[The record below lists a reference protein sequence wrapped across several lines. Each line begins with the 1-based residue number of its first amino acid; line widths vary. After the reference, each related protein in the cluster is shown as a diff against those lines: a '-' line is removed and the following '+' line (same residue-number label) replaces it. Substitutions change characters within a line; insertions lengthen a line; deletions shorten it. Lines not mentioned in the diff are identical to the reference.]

1 MSFLTVHILT
11 ALPMHN
17 LNRGADGLPKSQFD
31 GGVQRA
37 RLSSQAL
44 KRPAR
49 VAFREA
55 TALGSVRT
63 KNAAALI
70 LGLAEKWAAEKELA
84 LDVKAAQ
91 ADIKKVLTALAK
103 ADKKRSDASGDTEDA
118 EEAKDNILL
127 FAQTELETLARAV
140 VEKQQSTEA
149 VTLDDFILDFRSPA
163 LDIAAFGR
171 MFANRADRSTHAA
184 VAVSHAVTT
193 HPMALTVD
201 YFTAV
206 DDAPVEGRTD
216 AGASF
221 LSLAYFTSGVYYRT
235 FTIDPVQLRRSWS
248 RFDSPT
254 ARTEVATLVAC
265 LIKALPTG
273 RITNSNAHTLPFL
286 VLLEEQTTRTAY
298 EFETPVE
305 NDDEGGYKRPSVR
318 RLADQRRAALAFDPT
333 SFVDAAYAG
342 ETYGADLAATQ
353 LDSLDSLAD
362 CVAEKVF
369 VQ

>member
-140 VEKQQSTEA
+140 VEKQQSTQA

-184 VAVSHAVTT
+184 VAVSHAITT

-206 DDAPVEGRTD
+206 DDAPPRVALTP
-216 AGASF
+216 APAF
-221 LSLAYFTSGVYYRT
+221 
-235 FTIDPVQLRRSWS
+235 
-248 RFDSPT
+248 SPW
-254 ARTEVATLVAC
+254 
-265 LIKALPTG
+265 
-273 RITNSNAHTLPFL
+273 
-286 VLLEEQTTRTAY
+286 
-298 EFETPVE
+298 
-305 NDDEGGYKRPSVR
+305 
-318 RLADQRRAALAFDPT
+318 PT
-333 SFVDAAYAG
+333 SPAGCTTEPSPSTPPSCVDPG
-342 ETYGADLAATQ
+342 
-353 LDSLDSLAD
+353 
-362 CVAEKVF
+362 VASTPRPHAPRSPRSSPV
-369 VQ
+369 